1 MSCFKRPAQVC
12 KKMKSYISKFWWGSS
27 IDNNK
32 IHWQWWSKL
41 TTPKGGGGMGFRD
54 LPLFNEAMLGKQ
66 GSRLITR
73 PDYSLCARVLKG
85 RYYPN
90 GEFISATR
98 KKRSSKTWRA
108 ILHGRKV
115 IQKGMIKRVG
125 PGNSINIWR
134 DNWIPGLRTM
144 KPLIQPDN
152 ATVQQV
158 DELFVQGTRMWN
170 EQLVRQS
177 FTAIDSEEILKI
189 KPGLRMGED
198 TLAW

>member
-1 MSCFKRPAQVC
+1 MFNLALLARQAWRLLVRPQ
-12 KKMKSYISKFWWGSS
+12 
-27 IDNNK
+27 
-32 IHWQWWSKL
+32 
-41 TTPKGGGGMGFRD
+41 
-54 LPLFNEAMLGKQ
+54 
-66 GSRLITR
+66 
-73 PDYSLCARVLKG
+73 SLCARLLKAIYFPSG
-85 RYYPN
+85 DFVNAGLGSNP
-90 GEFISATR
+90 
-98 KKRSSKTWRA
+98 SKTWRA

-198 TLAW
+198 TLAWNFEKSGMYTVRSAYRLLKAEQSQEER